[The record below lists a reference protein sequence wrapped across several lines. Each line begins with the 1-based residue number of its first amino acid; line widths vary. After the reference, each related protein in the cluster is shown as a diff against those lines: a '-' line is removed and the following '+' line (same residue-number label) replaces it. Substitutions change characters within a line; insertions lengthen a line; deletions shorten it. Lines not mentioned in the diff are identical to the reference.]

1 MASCVLLR
9 FAIVFVAIVP
19 IDVSLVL
26 PFCKEQLMAM
36 SYRGRRAASLE
47 NNSLRVTVLHEG
59 GHIAEIFD
67 KTAGV
72 NPLWTPPWPTIE
84 PSTFDRADATIY
96 GQGSDAS
103 LLAGIMGHNLCLDIF
118 GPPSDEEARAGLTP
132 HGEGSIAPYDLTVA
146 GEALVASAR
155 LPIAGLEFQRR
166 IVLRESALMIR
177 ETVTNVSG
185 RDHTIG
191 WTQHVTLGPPFL
203 ECGTTQFRASA
214 TRSKAFETTFG
225 ADDYLEP
232 AAEFYWPMAPSRD
245 GRVADLRV
253 LSDTARS
260 SAYTAHLMDQKQPTA
275 CFVAFSPAFELAFG
289 YVWRPTDFPWLGIW
303 EENHSRVNSPWDGR
317 TLARGMEF
325 GVSPMPETRE
335 AMIERDTLFGV
346 PCFRRVFAGKSIEV
360 EYCAVCQRTDA
371 IPDSLEWK
379 GSDPFFC

>member
-9 FAIVFVAIVP
+9 FAVVFVAIVP

-26 PFCKEQLMAM
+26 PICKEQLMAV
-36 SYRGRRAASLE
+36 SYRGRRAAVLE
-47 NNSLRVTVLHEG
+47 NNSLRVTVLNEG

-84 PSTFDRADATIY
+84 PSAFDRADAAVY
-96 GQGSDAS
+96 GPGSDAS

-132 HGEGSIAPYDLTVA
+132 HGEGSIVPYDLTII

-155 LPIAGLEFQRR
+155 LPIAGLELQRR
-166 IVLRESALMIR
+166 IVLRENALLIR
-177 ETVTNVSG
+177 EIVTNVSD
-185 RDHTIG
+185 RDRAIG

-214 TRSKAFETTFG
+214 TRSKVFETTFG

-232 AAEFYWPMAPSRD
+232 AAEFDWPMARGRD
-245 GRVADLRV
+245 GTVTDLRV
-253 LSDTARS
+253 FSDTARS
-260 SAYTAHLMDQKQPTA
+260 SAYTAHLMDQKQSTA
-275 CFVAFSPAFELAFG
+275 YFVAFSPAFELAFG
-289 YVWRPTDFPWLGIW
+289 YVWKPSDFPWLGIW
-303 EENHSRVNSPWDGR
+303 EENHSRLGPPWNGQ
-317 TLARGMEF
+317 TLTRGMEF

-335 AMIERDTLFGV
+335 AMIKRDTLFGV
-346 PCFRRVFAGKSIEV
+346 PCFRRVSAGESIEV
-360 EYCAVCQRTDA
+360 EYCAVCQRTDV
-371 IPDSLEWK
+371 IPEWK
-379 GSDPFFC
+379 GSDPFFGV